1 MDRINFLKEKANLL
15 RQDVIRMLAVATSG
29 HPGGSLSSADILACL
44 YFNELHHN
52 PEDPEWEDRDR
63 FILSKGHACPLLYSA
78 LARSGYFP
86 PEELQTLRKINSRL
100 QGHPDCKKTP
110 GVEICTGSLG
120 QGISVAVGMAL
131 AGKIDKKR
139 YRVYVLLG
147 DGEIEEWTDYM
158 ESGKKCF
165 VEHLWEEAGNY
176 NIKVTAKNE
185 YGAKSS
191 AYLKIKIEEKP
202 LMQLI
207 YPKGGENLKG
217 LVNILWNITGEN
229 ITIKCFNGEE
239 WYVIAENIS
248 NTGNFLWNTR
258 NYTNGK
264 YFLKIEVYENGK
276 LINEIQTDYFYIKN
290 GGKIPSFSIL
300 LTLVSFI
307 WPTIK
312 RARRDSNPR
321 PAA

>member
-44 YFNELHHN
+44 YFNELRHN

-147 DGEIEEWTDYM
+147 DGEIEEGEVWEAAMSASHYKLDNLCAILDNNGLQIDGPIKEVMNPEPIIEKWRAFGWNTIEVNGHDIPQILHTFKKAK
-158 ESGKKCF
+158 EVKGKPTIIIA
-165 VEHLWEEAGNY
+165 H
-176 NIKVTAKNE
+176 
-185 YGAKSS
+185 
-191 AYLKIKIEEKP
+191 
-202 LMQLI
+202 
-207 YPKGGENLKG
+207 
-217 LVNILWNITGEN
+217 
-229 ITIKCFNGEE
+229 TIK
-239 WYVIAENIS
+239 
-248 NTGNFLWNTR
+248 
-258 NYTNGK
+258 GK
-264 YFLKIEVYENGK
+264 G
-276 LINEIQTDYFYIKN
+276 
-290 GGKIPSFSIL
+290 
-300 LTLVSFI
+300 VSFMENVVEFHGKA
-307 WPTIK
+307 PTKQEAQIALTQLK
-312 RARRDSNPR
+312 EESKKWKN
-321 PAA
+321 